1 MSSGFRFSISWSRL
15 LIQFSAALLLGV
27 ISGVLLLN
35 LTEPPSLG
43 PKTIPPSRPALSKFS
58 SNEELKTFLNRSLL
72 EYQKRGRYGGGWQT
86 YGAWAEA
93 GRYVSQQTPEY
104 SRTNVQV
111 EGVDE
116 ADIVK
121 CDGKYIYVVSGR
133 SVIIVEAYPP
143 ENARVVGE
151 IALNGTVL
159 GVFING
165 DRLVLFEATYTH
177 IPVKPPMRYYPLPYG
192 YYGITETVMRVYDVS
207 ERSSPSLTRTVSVN
221 GSYFNSRMIGEHV
234 YLIVNCPVYWPL
246 SHSEG
251 GIPLPTISVDGR
263 IEELD
268 AANVYYS
275 NTSGYYPIFTIIIA
289 LNLKDDGAEPVYK
302 AFLFGAART
311 IYVSHR
317 NLYFVVPRY
326 VRLERNGFP
335 LWKSEVHRV
344 RIEGGKIRYEAS
356 GEVPGIVLNQFSMDE
371 YEGYFRIA
379 TTIPTVTRTG
389 RLTPMNNLYILDM
402 NLEIVGKL
410 EGLAPGETIY
420 SARFMSDRCYLVTFR
435 KVDPF
440 FVIDLKDPE
449 RPKVLGYLKITGYSN
464 YLHPYG
470 ENYIIGIGKE
480 TVAAEEGDFAWHQ
493 GLKISLFDVSN
504 VSDPKEVGKVVIGH
518 RGTDSPVLRD
528 HRALLFDKGKNLLV
542 IPVLVAEIDP
552 NKFSGKVPPYVY
564 GEYVWQGVYVLK
576 ISESNLTVKG
586 RITHLENLTVPLD
599 LNSGYLIKRALY
611 IGNVLYTISE
621 RKVKM
626 NSLTD
631 LSEINDLELPSG
643 GAYS

>member
-1 MSSGFRFSISWSRL
+1 
-15 LIQFSAALLLGV
+15 
-27 ISGVLLLN
+27 
-35 LTEPPSLG
+35 
-43 PKTIPPSRPALSKFS
+43 
-58 SNEELKTFLNRSLL
+58 
-72 EYQKRGRYGGGWQT
+72 
-86 YGAWAEA
+86 
-93 GRYVSQQTPEY
+93 
-104 SRTNVQV
+104 
-111 EGVDE
+111 
-116 ADIVK
+116 
-121 CDGKYIYVVSGR
+121 
-133 SVIIVEAYPP
+133 
-143 ENARVVGE
+143 
-151 IALNGTVL
+151 
-159 GVFING
+159 
-165 DRLVLFEATYTH
+165 
-177 IPVKPPMRYYPLPYG
+177 
-192 YYGITETVMRVYDVS
+192 
-207 ERSSPSLTRTVSVN
+207 
-221 GSYFNSRMIGEHV
+221 MIGEHV

-275 NTSGYYPIFTIIIA
+275 NTSGYCPIFTIITA

-326 VRLERNGFP
+326 VRLKRNGFL

-379 TTIPTVTRTG
+379 TTIPAVTRTEG
-389 RLTPMNNLYILDM
+389 STPMNNLYILDM
-402 NLEIVGKL
+402 DLEIVGKL

-470 ENYIIGIGKE
+470 ENYIIGIGRE
-480 TVAAEEGDFAWHQ
+480 TVAAEKGDFAWHQ

-518 RGTDSPVLRD
+518 RGTDSPVLKD

-564 GEYVWQGVYVLK
+564 SEYVWQGVYVLK

-621 RKVKM
+621 RKMKM

-631 LSEINDLELPSG
+631 LSEINALELPSG
-643 GAYS
+643 EGYS